1 MNKYKVKY
9 SIYTEYEAES
19 DEEAQKI
26 DEAYLNHVF
35 KDGIEITKFKL
46 ERRIIDN
53 VDTDSE

>member
-46 ERRIIDN
+46 ERRIIEND
-53 VDTDSE
+53 

>member
-9 SIYTEYEAES
+9 SIYTEYEAET

-35 KDGIEITKFKL
+35 KDGLEITKFKL
-46 ERRIIDN
+46 ERKIIDN
-53 VDTDSE
+53 TEG